1 MSGHFS
7 FWTMLAVAASWPRDE
22 PEQGISIELDESSRP

>member
-7 FWTMLAVAASWPRDE
+7 FWTLLPEAASRPHDE
-22 PEQGISIELDESSRP
+22 SEQGISIRLDESSRP